1 MELQNAIEKA
11 FQHTHFEQI
20 SLLPQVEG
28 SVPSSGKLLSVSP
41 ALLQTIAREAFYRLS
56 FFLRK
61 THLDLLKTRWED
73 PHSSENDR
81 IVIRTLLEN
90 AHIAAKGL
98 FPLCQDTGTA
108 TVIAWKDEGILT
120 GSDDAHWLSEGIREA
135 YERYYLRS
143 SQVAPRTFFEEYDTG
158 TNLPAQ
164 IHIEATSSLSEENP
178 RYRFLFVAKGGG
190 SANKTGFFQMPPS
203 ILEPR
208 SFERFLR
215 EKISALGTAA
225 CPPYRL
231 AIVVGG
237 TSPEENLRILKLATT
252 EILDGLPNIEGSGA
266 SSANS
271 TTGGT
276 PSPSA
281 ESPKAPSPPY
291 LEAPLCFRDAFWERR
306 TLEIARETGLG
317 AQFGGT
323 GFALDCRVIRLPR
336 HAASC
341 PISIGVSCS
350 AHRNLLGYIDRSG
363 VWLEQLETRPESY
376 IPALSFHKIEGPHIN
391 LEEGIERVC
400 HHLSELSVGSR
411 VLLSGDLLIARDA
424 AHLRWHRLIEEG
436 KPLPE
441 YLYQYPI
448 LYGGPAATPPGKI
461 IGSFGPTTA
470 QRMDGYGEELLSRGI
485 ARITLAKGNR
495 TNHWREACKK
505 YGGFYLGVIGGVAA
519 LIAEQNI
526 LACEILDYPELG
538 MEAVRRIRVKDLLA
552 FLVIDDKGNDLYA
565 GPATAQ

>member
-11 FQHTHFEQI
+11 FQHTSFERI
-20 SLLPQVEG
+20 PPPPEAEG
-28 SVPSSGKLLSVSP
+28 SLQVSGNFLSVSP
-41 ALLQTIAREAFYRLS
+41 ALLQYLAREAFYRLS

-61 THLDLLKTRWED
+61 SHLDLLKTQWAD

-81 IVIRTLLEN
+81 IVIRALLEN
-90 AHIAAKGL
+90 ATIAARGVL
-98 FPLCQDTGTA
+98 PLCQDTGTA
-108 TVIAWKDEGILT
+108 TVLAWKDEGIRT
-120 GSDDAHWLSEGIREA
+120 ESDDAHWLSEGIREA
-135 YERYYLRS
+135 YEKYYLRS
-143 SQVAPRTFFEEYDTG
+143 SQVAPRSFFEEYDTG

-164 IHIEATSSLSEENP
+164 IHIEATPSSGESP

-190 SANKTGFFQMPPS
+190 SANKTGFFQMPPG
-203 ILEPR
+203 ILEPLA
-208 SFERFLR
+208 FERFVR

-252 EILDGLPNIEGSGA
+252 EILDGLPSLEGSPA
-266 SSANS
+266 SNINS
-271 TTGGT
+271 NTAKT
-276 PSPSA
+276 SPSSNFQ
-281 ESPKAPSPPY
+281 SPLTSPYP
-291 LEAPLCFRDAFWERR
+291 EAPLCFRDVFWERR
-306 TLEIARETGLG
+306 ILEIARETGLG
-317 AQFGGT
+317 AQFGGSA
-323 GFALDCRVIRLPR
+323 FALDCRVIRLPR

-350 AHRNLLGYIDRSG
+350 AHRNLLGYIDRRG
-363 VWLEQLETRPESY
+363 MWLEQVETQPESY
-376 IPALSFHKIEGPHIN
+376 VPAPSLQKESLPSIH
-391 LEEGIERVC
+391 LAEGIERVC
-400 HHLSELSVGSR
+400 RRLSELSVGSR
-411 VLLSGDLLIARDA
+411 LLLSGDLLLARDA
-424 AHLRWHRLIEEG
+424 AHLRWHRLIEAG

-470 QRMDGYGEELLSRGI
+470 QRMDSYGEELLSRGI

-495 TNHWREACKK
+495 ASQWREACKK

-538 MEAVRRIRVKDLLA
+538 MEAVRRITVKDLLA
-552 FLVIDDKGNDLYA
+552 FIIIDDKGNDLYA